1 MNHRVRFAPSPTGQ
15 LHLGGARTALFNYLF
30 AKRSKGKFLLRIED
44 TDRERS
50 RHEYV
55 EQILDSLSWLGL
67 DNDDE
72 PIFQSSRSDRYSEI
86 VERLLAN
93 RTAYRCF
100 ATEKELNKIREETKT
115 FLYPGLWRDRSD
127 NDVQSKMDAGESFTV
142 RLRTPLSGST
152 SFIDQIY
159 NKIETPNKEIDDFV
173 IARSDSS
180 PVYNLV
186 VAVDD
191 HDMGITHVIRG
202 EDHVSNTPKQIMIY
216 QALNWNLPSF
226 AHLPMILGPDQK
238 RLSKRHGAAG
248 VQAFREQGY
257 LPEALNNYLALIGW
271 NPGTDQEMF
280 NMEQLADTF
289 DLGKVNK
296 KSAVFDDKKLNW
308 ISGHHLM
315 FRSNKDILDNVR
327 SLTPE
332 WGKTESDVYVMK
344 VIDQLKVRA
353 KTLIQLAEQSKY
365 FFTDPESIDK
375 EAKMNSW
382 KDNTR
387 ELLATY
393 FKHISELDD
402 WDQNSLESLLRTVA
416 NDAGVGAGKIIHP
429 VRLALS
435 GITHGP
441 SLFIMMELLG
451 KERCI
456 RRIRTVINL
465 L

>member
-67 DNDDE
+67 DCDDE

-100 ATEKELNKIREETKT
+100 ATERELNKIREETKT
-115 FLYPGLWRDRSD
+115 FLNPVLWRDRSD

-226 AHLPMILGPDQK
+226 AHLPMILGPDKK

-280 NMEQLADTF
+280 NMEQLAETF

-315 FRSNKDILDNVR
+315 FRSNKDILDNIR
-327 SLTPE
+327 SLIPE

-344 VIDQLKVRA
+344 VIDQLKVRS

-365 FFTDPESIDK
+365 FFTDPESIDE

-382 KDNTR
+382 KDSTR

-393 FKHISELDD
+393 FKYISELDD
-402 WDQNSLESLLRTVA
+402 WDQNLLESLLRTVA

-441 SLFIMMELLG
+441 SLFIMMEILG
-451 KERCI
+451 KERCT

>member
-280 NMEQLADTF
+280 NMEQLAETF

-365 FFTDPESIDK
+365 FFTDPESIDE

-451 KERCI
+451 KERCT

>member
-1 MNHRVRFAPSPTGQ
+1 MNYRVRFAPSPTGQ

-67 DNDDE
+67 DCDDE

-115 FLYPGLWRDRSD
+115 YLYPGLWRDRSE
-127 NDVQSKMDAGESFTV
+127 NEVQSKMDAGESFTV

-216 QALNWNLPSF
+216 EALNWNLPSF
-226 AHLPMILGPDQK
+226 AHLPMILGPDKK
-238 RLSKRHGAAG
+238 RLSKRHGATG

-280 NMEQLADTF
+280 NMEQLVETF

-344 VIDQLKVRA
+344 VIDQLKVRS

-365 FFTDPESIDK
+365 FFTDPESID
-375 EAKMNSW
+375 EVVKMNSW
-382 KDNTR
+382 KDSTR
-387 ELLATY
+387 ELLVTY
-393 FKHISELDD
+393 FKYISELDD

-456 RRIRTVINL
+456 SRIRTVINL

>member
-1 MNHRVRFAPSPTGQ
+1 MNYRVRFAPSPTGQ

-67 DNDDE
+67 DCDDE

-115 FLYPGLWRDRSD
+115 YLYPGLWRDRSD
-127 NDVQSKMDAGESFTV
+127 NEVQSKMDAGESFTV

-226 AHLPMILGPDQK
+226 AHLPMILGPDKK
-238 RLSKRHGAAG
+238 RLSKRHGATG

-280 NMEQLADTF
+280 NMEQLAETF

-315 FRSNKDILDNVR
+315 FRSNKDILENVR
-327 SLTPE
+327 SLTPG

-344 VIDQLKVRA
+344 VIDQLKVRS

-365 FFTDPESIDK
+365 FFTDPESIDE
-375 EAKMNSW
+375 EAKMKSW

-451 KERCI
+451 KERCT

>member
-1 MNHRVRFAPSPTGQ
+1 MNYRVRFAPSPTGQ

-115 FLYPGLWRDRSD
+115 YLYPGLWRDRSE
-127 NDVQSKMDAGESFTV
+127 NEVQSKMDAGESFTV

-216 QALNWNLPSF
+216 EALNWNLPSF

-315 FRSNKDILDNVR
+315 FRSNKDILDNIR

-344 VIDQLKVRA
+344 VIDQLKVRS

-365 FFTDPESIDK
+365 FFTDPESID
-375 EAKMNSW
+375 EVAKMNSW

-451 KERCI
+451 KERCT
-456 RRIRTVINL
+456 RRIRMVINL

>member
-1 MNHRVRFAPSPTGQ
+1 MNYRVRFAPSPTGQ

-115 FLYPGLWRDRSD
+115 YLYPGLWRDRSD
-127 NDVQSKMDAGESFTV
+127 NEVQSKIDAGESFTV

-280 NMEQLADTF
+280 NMEQLAETF

-315 FRSNKDILDNVR
+315 FRSNKDILDNIR
-327 SLTPE
+327 SLIPE

-344 VIDQLKVRA
+344 VIDQLKVRS

-451 KERCI
+451 KERCT

-465 L
+465 F

>member
-67 DNDDE
+67 DSDDE

-100 ATEKELNKIREETKT
+100 ATEKELNKVRGETKT
-115 FLYPGLWRDRSD
+115 YLYPGLWRDRSD

-152 SFIDQIY
+152 LFIDQIY

-315 FRSNKDILDNVR
+315 FRSNKDILDNIR
-327 SLTPE
+327 SLIPE

-344 VIDQLKVRA
+344 VIDQLKVRS

-451 KERCI
+451 KERCT

>member
-67 DNDDE
+67 DWDDK
-72 PIFQSSRSDRYSEI
+72 PIFQSSRSDRYSKI
-86 VERLLAN
+86 IERLLAN

-115 FLYPGLWRDRSD
+115 YLYPGLWRDRSD

-152 SFIDQIY
+152 LFIDQIY

-280 NMEQLADTF
+280 NMEQLAETF

-315 FRSNKDILDNVR
+315 FKSNKDILDNIR
-327 SLTPE
+327 SLIPE

-344 VIDQLKVRA
+344 VIDQLKVRS

-382 KDNTR
+382 KNNTR

-402 WDQNSLESLLRTVA
+402 WEQNSLESLLRTVA

-451 KERCI
+451 KERCT

>member
-67 DNDDE
+67 DWDDK
-72 PIFQSSRSDRYSEI
+72 PIFQSSRSDRYSKI
-86 VERLLAN
+86 IERLLAN

-100 ATEKELNKIREETKT
+100 ATEKELNKVREETKT
-115 FLYPGLWRDRSD
+115 YLYPGLWRDRSD

-315 FRSNKDILDNVR
+315 FRSNKDILDNIR
-327 SLTPE
+327 SLIPE

-344 VIDQLKVRA
+344 VIDQLKVRS

-365 FFTDPESIDK
+365 FFTDPELIDK

>member
-1 MNHRVRFAPSPTGQ
+1 MNPIVRFAPSPTGQ

-67 DNDDE
+67 DCDDE
-72 PIFQSSRSDRYSEI
+72 PVFQSDRSDRYSEI
-86 VERLLAN
+86 VKRLLAD

-100 ATEKELNKIREETKT
+100 ATEIELNKVREETKT
-115 FLYPGLWRDRSD
+115 YLYPGLWRDRSD

-152 SFIDQIY
+152 SFIDKIY
-159 NKIETPNKEIDDFV
+159 NNIETHNKEIDDFV

-216 QALNWNLPSF
+216 QALNWKLPSF

-280 NMEQLADTF
+280 NMEQLAETF

-344 VIDQLKVRA
+344 VIDQLKVRS

-365 FFTDPESIDK
+365 FFTDPESID
-375 EAKMNSW
+375 EEVKMNSW

-429 VRLALS
+429 VRMALS

-451 KERCI
+451 KERCT

>member
-1 MNHRVRFAPSPTGQ
+1 MNYRVRFAPSPTGQ

-30 AKRSKGKFLLRIED
+30 AKQSKGKFLLRIED

-115 FLYPGLWRDRSD
+115 YLYPGLWRNRSD
-127 NDVQSKMDAGESFTV
+127 NEVQSKIDAGESFTV

-159 NKIETPNKEIDDFV
+159 NEIETPNIEIDDFV

-226 AHLPMILGPDQK
+226 AHLPMILGLDKK
-238 RLSKRHGAAG
+238 RLSKRHGATG
-248 VQAFREQGY
+248 VQAFRGQGC
-257 LPEALNNYLALIGW
+257 LPGALKN
-271 NPGTDQEMF
+271 
-280 NMEQLADTF
+280 
-289 DLGKVNK
+289 
-296 KSAVFDDKKLNW
+296 
-308 ISGHHLM
+308 
-315 FRSNKDILDNVR
+315 
-327 SLTPE
+327 
-332 WGKTESDVYVMK
+332 
-344 VIDQLKVRA
+344 
-353 KTLIQLAEQSKY
+353 
-365 FFTDPESIDK
+365 
-375 EAKMNSW
+375 
-382 KDNTR
+382 
-387 ELLATY
+387 
-393 FKHISELDD
+393 
-402 WDQNSLESLLRTVA
+402 
-416 NDAGVGAGKIIHP
+416 
-429 VRLALS
+429 
-435 GITHGP
+435 
-441 SLFIMMELLG
+441 
-451 KERCI
+451 
-456 RRIRTVINL
+456 
-465 L
+465 

>member
-1 MNHRVRFAPSPTGQ
+1 MNYRVRFAPSPTGQ

-115 FLYPGLWRDRSD
+115 FLYPGLWRNRSD

-280 NMEQLADTF
+280 NMEQLAETF

-308 ISGHHLM
+308 INGHHLM

-344 VIDQLKVRA
+344 VIDQLKVRS

-365 FFTDPESIDK
+365 FFTDPESIDE

-451 KERCI
+451 KERCT

>member
-1 MNHRVRFAPSPTGQ
+1 MNYRVRFAPSPTGQ

-67 DNDDE
+67 DSDDE

-115 FLYPGLWRDRSD
+115 YLYPGLWRDRSE
-127 NDVQSKMDAGESFTV
+127 NEVQSKMDAGESFTV

-226 AHLPMILGPDQK
+226 AHLPMILGPDKK
-238 RLSKRHGAAG
+238 RLSKRHGATG

-280 NMEQLADTF
+280 NMEELAETF
-289 DLGKVNK
+289 DLCKVNK
-296 KSAVFDDKKLNW
+296 KSAVFDEKKLNW

-327 SLTPE
+327 SLIPE

-344 VIDQLKVRA
+344 VIDQLKARS

-365 FFTDPESIDK
+365 FFTDPESIDE
-375 EAKMNSW
+375 EAKMKSW

-402 WDQNSLESLLRTVA
+402 WDQNSLESLLRNVA

-451 KERCI
+451 KERCT
-456 RRIRTVINL
+456 RRIRAVINL

>member
-72 PIFQSSRSDRYSEI
+72 PIFQSSRSDRYSKI
-86 VERLLAN
+86 IERLLAN

-100 ATEKELNKIREETKT
+100 ATEKELNKVREKTKT
-115 FLYPGLWRDRSD
+115 YLYPGLWRDRSD

-216 QALNWNLPSF
+216 QALNWKLPSF

-280 NMEQLADTF
+280 NMEQLAETF

-344 VIDQLKVRA
+344 VIDQLKVRS
-353 KTLIQLAEQSKY
+353 KTLTQLAEQSKY
-365 FFTDPESIDK
+365 FFTDPESIEE
-375 EAKMNSW
+375 EAKIKSW
-382 KDNTR
+382 KDDTR
-387 ELLATY
+387 ELLSTY

-451 KERCI
+451 KERCT

>member
-1 MNHRVRFAPSPTGQ
+1 MNYRVRFAPSPTGQ

-280 NMEQLADTF
+280 NMEQLAETF

-315 FRSNKDILDNVR
+315 FRSNKDILDNIR
-327 SLTPE
+327 SLIPE

-344 VIDQLKVRA
+344 VIDQLKVRS

-451 KERCI
+451 KERCT

>member
-1 MNHRVRFAPSPTGQ
+1 MNYRVRFAPSPTGQ

-67 DNDDE
+67 DSDDE

-115 FLYPGLWRDRSD
+115 YLYPGLWRDRSE
-127 NDVQSKMDAGESFTV
+127 NEVQSKMDAGESFTV

-159 NKIETPNKEIDDFV
+159 NEIETPNKEIDDFV

-216 QALNWNLPSF
+216 EALNWNLPSF
-226 AHLPMILGPDQK
+226 AHLPMILGPDKK
-238 RLSKRHGAAG
+238 RLSKRHGATG
-248 VQAFREQGY
+248 VQTFREQGY

-280 NMEQLADTF
+280 NMEQLAETF

-327 SLTPE
+327 GLIPG

-344 VIDQLKVRA
+344 VIDQLKVRS

-365 FFTDPESIDK
+365 FFTDPESID
-375 EAKMNSW
+375 EVAKMNSW

-402 WDQNSLESLLRTVA
+402 WDQNSLESLLRNVA

-435 GITHGP
+435 GVTHGP

-451 KERCI
+451 KERCTH
-456 RRIRTVINL
+456 RIRTVINL

>member
-1 MNHRVRFAPSPTGQ
+1 VNPIVRFAPSPTGQ

-50 RHEYV
+50 RREYV

-67 DNDDE
+67 DWDDE
-72 PIFQSSRSDRYSEI
+72 PVFQSSRSDRYSEI

-93 RTAYRCF
+93 RNAYRCF

-115 FLYPGLWRDRSD
+115 YLYPGSWRDRSE
-127 NDVQSKMDAGESFTV
+127 NEVQSKMDAGESFTV

-216 QALNWNLPSF
+216 EALNWNLPSF
-226 AHLPMILGPDQK
+226 AHLPMILGPDKK
-238 RLSKRHGAAG
+238 RLSKRHGATG

-280 NMEQLADTF
+280 NMKQLAETF

-327 SLTPE
+327 SLTPG

-344 VIDQLKVRA
+344 VIDQLKVRS

-365 FFTDPESIDK
+365 FFTDPESIDEK
-375 EAKMNSW
+375 AKMNSW
-382 KDNTR
+382 KENTR

-393 FKHISELDD
+393 FKRISELDD

-451 KERCI
+451 KERCT
-456 RRIRTVINL
+456 RRIRTAINL

>member
-1 MNHRVRFAPSPTGQ
+1 MNYRVRFAPSPTGQ

-50 RHEYV
+50 RREYV

-67 DNDDE
+67 DWDDE
-72 PIFQSSRSDRYSEI
+72 PVFQSSRSDRYSEI

-93 RTAYRCF
+93 RNAYRCF

-115 FLYPGLWRDRSD
+115 YLYPGLWRDRSESE
-127 NDVQSKMDAGESFTV
+127 VQSKMDAGESFTV

-202 EDHVSNTPKQIMIY
+202 EDHVSNTPKQIMVY

-238 RLSKRHGAAG
+238 RLSKRHGATG

-257 LPEALNNYLALIGW
+257 LPEALINYLTLLGW

-280 NMEQLADTF
+280 NREQLVETF

-296 KSAVFDDKKLNW
+296 KSAVFDVKKLNW

-315 FRSNKDILDNVR
+315 FRSNMDILDNVR
-327 SLTPE
+327 GLVPE
-332 WGKTESDVYVMK
+332 WGKTGSDAYAMK
-344 VIDQLKVRA
+344 VIDQLKVRS
-353 KTLIQLAEQSKY
+353 KTLIQLAEQSNY
-365 FFTDPESIDK
+365 FFTDPESIDE

-382 KDNTR
+382 KENTR

-393 FKHISELDD
+393 FKRISELDD

-435 GITHGP
+435 GVAHGP

>member
-1 MNHRVRFAPSPTGQ
+1 MNYRVRFAPSPTGQ

-67 DNDDE
+67 DCDDE

-115 FLYPGLWRDRSD
+115 YLYPGLWRDRSE
-127 NDVQSKMDAGESFTV
+127 NEVQSKMDAGESFTV

-216 QALNWNLPSF
+216 EALNWNLPSF
-226 AHLPMILGPDQK
+226 AHLPMILGPDKK
-238 RLSKRHGAAG
+238 RLSKRHGATG

-280 NMEQLADTF
+280 NMEELAETF
-289 DLGKVNK
+289 DLCKVNK
-296 KSAVFDDKKLNW
+296 KSAVFDEKKLNW

-327 SLTPE
+327 SLIPE

-344 VIDQLKVRA
+344 VIDQLKVRS

-365 FFTDPESIDK
+365 FFTDPESIDE
-375 EAKMNSW
+375 EAKMKSW

-451 KERCI
+451 KERCTH
-456 RRIRTVINL
+456 RIRTVINL

>member
-1 MNHRVRFAPSPTGQ
+1 MNPIVRFAPSPTGQ

-72 PIFQSSRSDRYSEI
+72 PIFQSSRSDRYSKI
-86 VERLLAN
+86 IERLLAN

-100 ATEKELNKIREETKT
+100 ATEKELNKVREKTKT
-115 FLYPGLWRDRSD
+115 YLYPGLWRDRSD

-216 QALNWNLPSF
+216 QALNWKLPSF
-226 AHLPMILGPDQK
+226 AHLPMILGPDKK
-238 RLSKRHGAAG
+238 RLSKRHGATG

-280 NMEQLADTF
+280 NMEQLAETF

-315 FRSNKDILDNVR
+315 FRSNKDILDHVR

-344 VIDQLKVRA
+344 VIDQLKVRS
-353 KTLIQLAEQSKY
+353 KTLTQLAEQSKY
-365 FFTDPESIDK
+365 FFTDPESIDE

-451 KERCI
+451 KERCT

>member
-1 MNHRVRFAPSPTGQ
+1 VNYRVRFAPSPTGQ

-50 RHEYV
+50 RREHV

-67 DNDDE
+67 DWDDE
-72 PIFQSSRSDRYSEI
+72 PVFQSSRSDRYSEI

-93 RTAYRCF
+93 RNAYRCF

-115 FLYPGLWRDRSD
+115 YLYPGLWRDRSESE
-127 NDVQSKMDAGESFTV
+127 VQSKMDAGESFTV

-173 IARSDSS
+173 IARSDGG

-202 EDHVSNTPKQIMIY
+202 EDHVSNTPKQIMVY

-238 RLSKRHGAAG
+238 RLSKRHGATG

-257 LPEALNNYLALIGW
+257 LPEALINYLTLLGW

-280 NMEQLADTF
+280 NREQLAETF

-296 KSAVFDDKKLNW
+296 KSAVFDVKKLNW

-315 FRSNKDILDNVR
+315 FRSNMDILDNVR
-327 SLTPE
+327 GLIPE
-332 WGKTESDVYVMK
+332 WGKTGSDAYAMK
-344 VIDQLKVRA
+344 VIDQLKVRS
-353 KTLIQLAEQSKY
+353 KTLIHLAEQSKY
-365 FFTDPESIDK
+365 FFTDPESCDE
-375 EAKMNSW
+375 EARMRFW

-387 ELLATY
+387 ELLNTY
-393 FKHISELDD
+393 FKDISELDD
-402 WDQNSLESLLRTVA
+402 WDQSSLESSLRTVA
-416 NDAGVGAGKIIHP
+416 DDAGVGAGKIIHP

-435 GITHGP
+435 GVAHGP

>member
-1 MNHRVRFAPSPTGQ
+1 MNYRVRFAPSPTGQ

-67 DNDDE
+67 DSDDE

-115 FLYPGLWRDRSD
+115 YLYPGLWRDRSD

-280 NMEQLADTF
+280 NMEQLAETF

-344 VIDQLKVRA
+344 VIDQLKVRS

-365 FFTDPESIDK
+365 FFTDPESIDE

-451 KERCI
+451 KERCT
-456 RRIRTVINL
+456 RRIRTVINSL
-465 L
+465 